1 MTYVKIAQKAA
12 HMTVA
17 LVVAERVE
25 TAVTERTDLE
35 EDNIPL
41 QVGAMVAGQIV
52 ANWTDRFTDPIVEKA
67 STKIAS
73 LKTKITKK

>member
-17 LVVAERVE
+17 LVVADRVE
-25 TAVTERTDLE
+25 SAVADHTDIE
-35 EDNIPL
+35 EDSIPL
-41 QVGAMVAGQIV
+41 VVGAMVIGQV
-52 ANWTDRFTDPIVEKA
+52 AANFTDRVTDPIVEKA
-67 STKIAS
+67 AAKITS